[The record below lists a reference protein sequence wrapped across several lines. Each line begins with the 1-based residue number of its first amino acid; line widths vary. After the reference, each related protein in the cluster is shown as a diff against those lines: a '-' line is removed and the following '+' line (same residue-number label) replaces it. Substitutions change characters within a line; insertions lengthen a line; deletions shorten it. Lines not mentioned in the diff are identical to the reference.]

1 MHIWAYW
8 EEHLMN
14 LKLSYSIFLLVLT
27 HSAHAAFKHTAP
39 APSSQLTW
47 VFPLIALTLIVFALC
62 AYFWLTQGS
71 KRKLTSLLTKK
82 SPVINP
88 PNLQHRH
95 TNKTLTFPR
104 PDSKNSK
111 ESPATNIMLFII
123 LGIFILFL
131 MSPIILFGLCL
142 LMWWCEICVT
152 GKWIEYV
159 FH

>member
-1 MHIWAYW
+1 
-8 EEHLMN
+8 MN
-14 LKLSYSIFLLVLT
+14 LKLTYLIFLLVMA
-27 HSAHAAFKHTAP
+27 HSAHAAIKHTP
-39 APSSQLTW
+39 PPPSSQLTW
-47 VFPLIALTLIVFALC
+47 VFPLIILTLIVFALC

-88 PNLQHRH
+88 PKLQHRH

-111 ESPATNIMLFII
+111 ESPATSIMLFII
-123 LGIFILFL
+123 FCIFILFL
-131 MSPIILFGLCL
+131 MSPIILFGQCK